1 MTRSAQ
7 TSDRL
12 ARWLERW
19 LVPSILV
26 AIALLQLYL
35 THTTHLTPW
44 KGGGFGM
51 FATVDA
57 LDTRVLAAV
66 GLDQSGERLSLD
78 ILDAVD
84 GTTFDRMRAMPR
96 TIDLQRLA
104 PRLIGQAVVPVTVRQ
119 QAVYQQLRQENPA
132 IDLPL
137 DPALNQQLYRLR
149 TATDPV
155 LPPGTTKTLKA
166 IRLQWW
172 RLRFG
177 SAHQPRFDSAHQPRF
192 GSAQPRLWT
201 EALGSIVEAGEWEA
215 EE

>member
-1 MTRSAQ
+1 MPPSAPPP
-7 TSDRL
+7 DRL

-26 AIALLQLYL
+26 AIALLQIYL
-35 THTTHLTPW
+35 THITQLTPW

-57 LDTRVLAAV
+57 LDTRVLAAA
-66 GLDQSGERLSLD
+66 GLDQSGERLTLD

-84 GTTFDRMRAMPR
+84 DFTFDRMRSMPR

-104 PRLIGQAVVPVTVRQ
+104 PRLVGQAVVPVTIRQ

-137 DPALNQQLYRLR
+137 DPALNQRLYRLR
-149 TATDPV
+149 TVTDPV
-155 LPPGTTKTLKA
+155 LPPGTTKTLKGV
-166 IRLQWW
+166 RLQWW
-172 RLRFG
+172 RLRF
-177 SAHQPRFDSAHQPRF
+177 D
-192 GSAQPRLWT
+192 SAQPRLWT
-201 EALGSIVEAGEWEA
+201 EALGPVVKAGEWEA